1 MKKKQAALAAAA
13 IAAALAVVA
22 LLAVF
27 VVFKKE
33 DTSRFPRVVILGIDG
48 AGWNFINPMLAEGK
62 LSHFK
67 AMMDEG
73 SYGSL
78 QTVRPTKSSVIWT
91 SIATGKSMLKHGIVD
106 WAFVKENGIQ
116 VPYSQ
121 SERRAKAF
129 WNILSDRGRS
139 VGVINWFV
147 SYPAEKVRGYMVT
160 EAFHDV
166 GRADLSNLAV
176 TYPPSLLKTLEF
188 AAQKNVQKIYQEEN
202 LPDYKKADPTGP
214 VRSRYPS
221 YVLQAKTVEVAS
233 LYLLKNRPVEV
244 FAAYFHL
251 VDAVS
256 HFIFSG
262 IDPRLLKK
270 GRDEE
275 IKNGHASAE
284 TRDAADL
291 ACSRLIEPVYSYMDK
306 ILGELLDR
314 IGPDSTI
321 IICSDHGFIFEDG
334 GYNHYGTRELPHGI
348 LLIKGPRIKKRHEIK
363 DAGIYDILP
372 TILYCLGL
380 PQAQDM
386 DGKILSDVFEGDD
399 LRRNPVKFIRTYEDG
414 KKKKTTKGRDS
425 ADDKRR
431 LEELKALGYIK

>member
-13 IAAALAVVA
+13 VALAVLA
-22 LLAVF
+22 LCAVL
-27 VVFKKE
+27 VIFKKE
-33 DTSRFPRVVILGIDG
+33 DTSQFPRVVILGIDG
-48 AGWNFINPMLAEGK
+48 AGWNVINPMLKEGK
-62 LSHFK
+62 LPRFK
-67 AMMDEG
+67 ALMDEG

-78 QTVRPTKSSVIWT
+78 QTVKPTKSSVIWT

-116 VPYSQ
+116 VPYTQ
-121 SERRAKAF
+121 SERRVKAF

-147 SYPAEKVRGYMVT
+147 TYPAEKVRGFMVT

-166 GRADLSNLAV
+166 GRADLSKLAV

-202 LPDYKKADPTGP
+202 LPNYKKADPTGP
-214 VRSRYPS
+214 VRSHYPS
-221 YVLQAKTVEVAS
+221 YVLQAKTVEVAG

-244 FAAYFHL
+244 FATYFHL

-262 IDPRLLKK
+262 IDPRLLQK

-275 IKNGHASAE
+275 IKNGRVSAE
-284 TRDAADL
+284 TRDALDL
-291 ACSRLIEPVYSYMDK
+291 ACSRLLEPVYRYIDK

-314 IGPDSTI
+314 LGPDSTI
-321 IICSDHGFIFEDG
+321 IVCSDHAFIFEGG
-334 GYNHYGTRELPHGI
+334 GYNHYESREIPHGI
-348 LLIKGPRIKKRHEIK
+348 LLIKGPQIKKRHEIK
-363 DAGIYDILP
+363 EAGIYDILP
-372 TILYCLGL
+372 TILYRLGL

-386 DGKILSDVFEGDD
+386 DGKVLTGIFEDD
-399 LRRNPVKFIRTYEDG
+399 YLRRNPMKFIRTYEDG
-414 KKKKTTKGRDS
+414 KKKKTTEGRDS
-425 ADDKRR
+425 AADQKL